1 MPCPECHH
9 VCEVDAEHCAACGA
23 RLHLPLNLPEASEP
37 PGTQPEPV
45 FAGGAIWFDD
55 LDGDLENAPP
65 VHLTLRALDV
75 AAPAPSTAEP
85 EIVVGEPTARV
96 DVPDGVIVS
105 DTMAPRED
113 TAGPPVYDEIVLPSR
128 EPTPDALEQQRAE
141 KRASVRRARLRAL
154 ADTAGY
160 GDRVPEVLVVDE
172 DDGHRAQLVT
182 LLLAFGFGVHS
193 AATPEKALTL
203 LEATAFV
210 AVFAD
215 VELDGE
221 RGSAGIEMCRRAK
234 ELAGDAPTML
244 VYVAKSPDPIGRI
257 RAQLAGCDD
266 MIVKPV
272 VRGNVAGVL
281 DMHGVALPTDARRA

>member
-128 EPTPDALEQQRAE
+128 EYEGQLLMPSE
-141 KRASVRRARLRAL
+141 SVTRRFSLPSARTSNRCC
-154 ADTAGY
+154 
-160 GDRVPEVLVVDE
+160 RP
-172 DDGHRAQLVT
+172 
-182 LLLAFGFGVHS
+182 FS
-193 AATPEKALTL
+193 ANE
-203 LEATAFV
+203 
-210 AVFAD
+210 
-215 VELDGE
+215 
-221 RGSAGIEMCRRAK
+221 
-234 ELAGDAPTML
+234 
-244 VYVAKSPDPIGRI
+244 
-257 RAQLAGCDD
+257 
-266 MIVKPV
+266 
-272 VRGNVAGVL
+272 
-281 DMHGVALPTDARRA
+281 